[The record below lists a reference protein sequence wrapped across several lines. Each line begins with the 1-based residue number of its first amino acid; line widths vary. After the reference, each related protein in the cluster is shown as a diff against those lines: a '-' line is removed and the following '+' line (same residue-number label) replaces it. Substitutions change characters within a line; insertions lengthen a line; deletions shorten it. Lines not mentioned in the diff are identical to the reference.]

1 VSFVLSDKL
10 QVKRLEFLEISEDNA
25 SNGELAALLV
35 DLSQV
40 LGRDTIPTQDWQ
52 ARSKVA

>member
-1 VSFVLSDKL
+1 MSFVLSDKL